1 VDRDITL
8 DTIREAAANVYQVAR
23 RTPLI
28 ALDFTGNSSTQTG
41 TSIHLKLET
50 LQPTGSF
57 KIRGAYNA
65 VRQLAPRELAHG
77 VWTVSAGN
85 AALGVALAAR
95 SVGASCSV
103 LIADSA
109 QQTKLD
115 GIERL
120 GAAVIP
126 VSYNECWRVVA
137 ERDAERLPGIFIP
150 PFDDDAFMS
159 GNGTIGLEIIEDL
172 PQVETVIASVG
183 GGGLLVGVAAAMK
196 ALKPS
201 VRVIAVE
208 PESAAPLHR
217 SFARGKAS
225 RFDGW
230 QASFV
235 DGAGG
240 QSVTKTMWPLLRDL
254 VDESIVVSHD
264 AVREAMRILAIH
276 AHLIAE
282 GAGACALAAAL
293 TGRAGNG
300 PIAAII
306 SGGNIDLAVFTE
318 IVTHPTTRR

>member
-1 VDRDITL
+1 MERNITL
-8 DTIREAAANVYQVAR
+8 DTIRDAAANVYQVAR

-28 ALDFTGNSSTQTG
+28 ALDSASNSSTQTG
-41 TSIHLKLET
+41 TRIHLKLET

-65 VRQLAPRELAHG
+65 VRQLTPRELAHG

-103 LIADSA
+103 LVVDSA
-109 QQTKLD
+109 PQTKLT

-120 GAAVIP
+120 GATVIP

-137 ERDAERLPGIFIP
+137 ERDTARLPGIFIP

-172 PQVETVIASVG
+172 PQVDTVIASVG
-183 GGGLLVGVAAAMK
+183 GGGLLAGVAAAMK
-196 ALKPS
+196 ALKPG
-201 VRVIAVE
+201 VRIIAAE
-208 PESAAPLHR
+208 PESAAPLHT
-217 SFARGKAS
+217 SFTRGEAS
-225 RFDGW
+225 RFEGW

-240 QSVTKTMWPLLRDL
+240 QTVTQTMWPLLREL
-254 VDESIVVSHD
+254 VDESIVVSLD
-264 AVREAMRILAIH
+264 EVSEAMRILATR

-306 SGGNIDLAVFTE
+306 SGGNIDLAVFTDL
-318 IVTHPTTRR
+318 VTHPATRR